1 MTHRLFDTVVL
12 ERDFPAHRL
21 RRGDVGAII
30 QVHAADS
37 VEVEFVLPNGRPQA
51 QLTLRAQDV
60 RPIADNEL
68 LTVRTLSQSV

>member
-1 MTHRLFDTVVL
+1 MTYRLFDTVVL
-12 ERDFPAHRL
+12 ERDIPAHRL
-21 RRGDVGAII
+21 RRGDVGAVI
-30 QVHAADS
+30 QVHEAGC
-37 VEVEFVLPNGRPQA
+37 VEVEFVLPSGRAQA